1 LLDAAEVRQ
10 SEASTALMAAIAAAP
25 FANLVE
31 ARAAAS
37 IDAHSLSKK
46 LRLAEDRVTVVAAQL
61 SDPEL
66 AGVDAAADVDVS
78 GAEQSAELAQAAAES
93 SAMVAAAAAARQDQV
108 TAAAANLATAWRALE
123 PVLAADAELAAL
135 TDVILG
141 KGQNCRSMSLRT
153 FVLAAKLAQVA
164 LSAGERLAAM
174 SGGRY
179 TFVQSHEK
187 EARGRSGGLGLDILD
202 AFSGR
207 VRPAKTLSGG
217 ESFLAS
223 LALALGLADVVA
235 AESGGRQL
243 DTIFIDEGFGSLD
256 SDTLD
261 LVMGTLDE
269 LRAGGRTVCL
279 VSHVEELRQRIPSRL
294 RVRQTADGSRL
305 ELSTL

>member
-1 LLDAAEVRQ
+1 MQ
-10 SEASTALMAAIAAAP
+10 ASAAA
-25 FANLVE
+25 
-31 ARAAAS
+31 
-37 IDAHSLSKK
+37 
-46 LRLAEDRVTVVAAQL
+46 LRRDR
-61 SDPEL
+61 
-66 AGVDAAADVDVS
+66 
-78 GAEQSAELAQAAAES
+78 
-93 SAMVAAAAAARQDQV
+93 VAAAAAKLSA
-108 TAAAANLATAWRALE
+108 AWRDLE

-141 KGQNCRSMSLRT
+141 KGQNSRSMSLRT
-153 FVLAAKLAQVA
+153 FVLAAKLSQVA
-164 LSAGERLAAM
+164 LSASERLATM

-179 TFVQSHEK
+179 TFVQSEEK

-223 LALALGLADVVA
+223 LSLALGLADVVA

-269 LRAGGRTVCL
+269 LRAGGRTVGL
-279 VSHVEELRQRIPSRL
+279 VSHVDELRQRIPSRL
-294 RVRQTADGSRL
+294 RISQTAVGSKL
-305 ELSTL
+305 EFSVS